1 MRGQK
6 AVVGLDDA
14 RGNVWR
20 SVDFKEYLRLLSV
33 INGETLKDGNSQTR
47 SSNTSVGVSQDETL
61 QAIAIFSWLLNVW
74 KNIQQEFS
82 RCTCVQKKGCTTNNS
97 PIMFTSQLLVCW
109 RAWKRL
115 SFVVTER
122 KSKLTQRTFLC
133 TICQQN
139 FDFII
144 DVGTTISSKLLK
156 WWNWLGFCRK

>member
-1 MRGQK
+1 M
-6 AVVGLDDA
+6 
-14 RGNVWR
+14 
-20 SVDFKEYLRLLSV
+20 
-33 INGETLKDGNSQTR
+33 KDGNTQTR
-47 SSNTSVGVSQDETL
+47 SSTTSVGVSHDETL
-61 QAIAIFSWLLNVW
+61 QVIAIFSWLLNVW

-133 TICQQN
+133 TICQQTLISLLMSAPQSLLNCWNGEIGLDFVESKSNPTTVSIYQLNEGYKSEMIIIVDSMILAIFGN
-139 FDFII
+139 F
-144 DVGTTISSKLLK
+144 
-156 WWNWLGFCRK
+156 R